1 MSWQHAL
8 LLLAAGVAGG
18 LTGSIAGLASVATY
32 PALLMAG
39 LPPVAANVTNTV
51 ALTFNTIGSVWGSL
65 PELDGM
71 GPYLRRV
78 LPAAAL
84 GGAAGAALLLALPAE
99 GFEVVVPALLGLS
112 SVTIAI
118 PQRRGADTEPG
129 RGRAVLISVA
139 IFVICLYG
147 GYFGAA
153 AGVVLLALLL
163 HSGSESMAHA
173 NAAKNVILG
182 VANGVAAVGFVAL
195 APVNWIAVVPLG
207 FGCLVGSR
215 LGPVVVRHTPAT
227 PLRLTIAVAGLALA
241 VKLGWDTYR

>member
-32 PALLMAG
+32 PALLMVG

-51 ALTFNTIGSVWGSL
+51 ALTFNTVGSVWGSL

-71 GPYLRRV
+71 GPWLRRV
-78 LPAAAL
+78 LPVAAL

-99 GFEVVVPALLGLS
+99 GFEVVVPLLLGLS

-118 PQRRGADTEPG
+118 PQRPGADTEPG
-129 RGRAVLISVA
+129 RGRELLIAVA

-153 AGVVLLALLL
+153 AGVVLLALML

-182 VANGVAAVGFVAL
+182 AANGVAAVGFIAL
-195 APVNWIAVVPLG
+195 APVNWVAVVPLG
-207 FGCLVGSR
+207 IGCLVGSR

-227 PLRLTIAVAGLALA
+227 PLRMTIAMAGLALA